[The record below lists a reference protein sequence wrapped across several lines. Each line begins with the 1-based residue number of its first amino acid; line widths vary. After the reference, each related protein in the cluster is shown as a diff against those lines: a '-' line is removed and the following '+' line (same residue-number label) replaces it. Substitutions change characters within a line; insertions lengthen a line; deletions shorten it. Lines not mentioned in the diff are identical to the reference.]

1 MKRKDEKFDVWEDVR
16 EIYIVIEMKTEKEI
30 RKELDKTMKSLKP
43 TRELRK
49 LTQTQ
54 LAEERKKIAYARALL
69 WVLER

>member
-1 MKRKDEKFDVWEDVR
+1 
-16 EIYIVIEMKTEKEI
+16 MKTEKEI

-49 LTQTQ
+49 LAQTQ